1 MQIVCLD
8 YQYLIYL
15 CLTLPL
21 FLQYSTFIRL
31 LLYQLVSAKQI
42 ASATL
47 HDPVLSRVL
56 YFTRVGWPKHNSQ
69 DELQPYWTKRLE
81 LTVEQGCLLWGIRV
95 IVPPSLQDKVLE
107 ELHSSHPG
115 ISRMKAIARSYT

>member
-1 MQIVCLD
+1 MLSRLPVSPSSLSDSPSISAAFNIHQIAA
-8 YQYLIYL
+8 
-15 CLTLPL
+15 LP
-21 FLQYSTFIRL
+21 
-31 LLYQLVSAKQI
+31 VSAKQI
-42 ASATL
+42 ARATL